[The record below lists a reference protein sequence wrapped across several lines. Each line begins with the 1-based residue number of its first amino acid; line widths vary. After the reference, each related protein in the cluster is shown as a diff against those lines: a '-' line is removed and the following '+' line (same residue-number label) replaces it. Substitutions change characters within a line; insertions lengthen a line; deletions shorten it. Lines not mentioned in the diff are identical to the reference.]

1 MGVTDVTGGS
11 GVNVDTTVVEHYTDV
26 NITDDITLEKDKEF
40 TIDFTKT
47 DNLSKGLSYLANF
60 ENTVYYKVIDN
71 KLEFTEN
78 ESEAVIKM
86 VRNESE
92 NKAIMTLI
100 NTDDNKSYNLDFSYS
115 KLDRSTLTY
124 NGIKYGD
131 DTIFIGDDI
140 PEDLQ
145 QSGSATIYDT
155 RDDYYTRYNFKCK
168 LNLIVNP
175 LQDIEV
181 GGTYNGFGMEIYLNN
196 VRVGTE
202 SANVTGTA
210 KGYTTG
216 SIKNKITIQL
226 SFGDGNIGSIT
237 AKEKE
242 TITLPIAVKEGYIF
256 NGWTNESGEIIP
268 SIYVVTKDITLKATW
283 ISETADTITIK
294 FDTDGGSKIDDMI
307 VVKGETLKL
316 PQNPTKEG
324 YKFKTW
330 VDKNETPIYDE
341 ALLLE
346 DTTLKAVWEK
356 VEVKTNNTNNTTNS
370 GNENPVNNSQENKT
384 IEVTGVS
391 LNTTS
396 KSMIVN
402 TTDKLVATIEP
413 SNASDKTVTWSS
425 DNTSVITVDKNGNIK
440 AVGLGEANITVK
452 TANGKTASAKVI
464 SDVKNITLSV
474 TNQTISKY
482 GTNSTKIT
490 ANIDSNGY
498 NVPNSLIT
506 WSAPD
511 TTGYT
516 SAASMSI
523 NGKIATITA
532 RDVWSSTSAIIPVT
546 VKINNKE
553 AKTTIYVEPKLSV
566 SNRSSSSGVTCNE
579 SNGIMLCTFKGEK
592 NFYLRSNIDV
602 SWEYD
607 VSSPVIAGIEGK
619 DARNLKLS
627 VQYVAHNG
635 LNIKARSKSGQ
646 VKEIALTPTVQ

>member
-1 MGVTDVTGGS
+1 MKK
-11 GVNVDTTVVEHYTDV
+11 
-26 NITDDITLEKDKEF
+26 I
-40 TIDFTKT
+40 
-47 DNLSKGLSYLANF
+47 F
-60 ENTVYYKVIDN
+60 ENKKLLFGLLGVLVAIVIIIV
-71 KLEFTEN
+71 
-78 ESEAVIKM
+78 VI
-86 VRNESE
+86 
-92 NKAIMTLI
+92 ILTLGSKRYTI
-100 NTDDNKSYNLDFSYS
+100 SFNTD
-115 KLDRSTLTY
+115 
-124 NGIKYGD
+124 
-131 DTIFIGDDI
+131 
-140 PEDLQ
+140 
-145 QSGSATIYDT
+145 
-155 RDDYYTRYNFKCK
+155 
-168 LNLIVNP
+168 
-175 LQDIEV
+175 
-181 GGTYNGFGMEIYLNN
+181 GGNSLE
-196 VRVGTE
+196 
-202 SANVTGTA
+202 
-210 KGYTTG
+210 
-216 SIKNKITIQL
+216 
-226 SFGDGNIGSIT
+226 SIT

-242 TITLPIAVKEGYIF
+242 TITLPIAVKEGFIF
-256 NGWTNESGEIIP
+256 NGWTDEDGKILP
-268 SIYVVTKDITLKATW
+268 SEYVVTKDATLKAVW
-283 ISETADTITIK
+283 VSETADTITIK

-402 TTDKLVATIEP
+402 TTDKLVATVVP
-413 SNASDKTVTWSS
+413 DNASDKTVTWSS
-425 DNTSVITVDKNGNIK
+425 DNTNVITVDKNGNIK
-440 AVGLGEANITVK
+440 AIGLGEANITVK

-474 TNQTISKY
+474 ANQTISKY
-482 GTNSTKIT
+482 GTINRTTIT

-506 WSAPD
+506 WIAPD

-516 SAASMSI
+516 SAASMGS

-566 SNRSSSSGVTCNE
+566 SNKSSDVTCNE

-619 DARNLKLS
+619 DASNLKLS
-627 VQYVAHNG
+627 VQYVVHNG

-646 VKEIALTPTVQ
+646 VKEIALTPTVY

>member
-1 MGVTDVTGGS
+1 MKK
-11 GVNVDTTVVEHYTDV
+11 
-26 NITDDITLEKDKEF
+26 IL
-40 TIDFTKT
+40 
-47 DNLSKGLSYLANF
+47 
-60 ENTVYYKVIDN
+60 
-71 KLEFTEN
+71 
-78 ESEAVIKM
+78 
-86 VRNESE
+86 E
-92 NKAIMTLI
+92 NKKLLFGLLGALVVIAIIIVVIILTLGSKKYTI
-100 NTDDNKSYNLDFSYS
+100 SFNTD
-115 KLDRSTLTY
+115 
-124 NGIKYGD
+124 
-131 DTIFIGDDI
+131 
-140 PEDLQ
+140 
-145 QSGSATIYDT
+145 
-155 RDDYYTRYNFKCK
+155 
-168 LNLIVNP
+168 
-175 LQDIEV
+175 
-181 GGTYNGFGMEIYLNN
+181 GGNSLE
-196 VRVGTE
+196 
-202 SANVTGTA
+202 
-210 KGYTTG
+210 
-216 SIKNKITIQL
+216 
-226 SFGDGNIGSIT
+226 SIT

-341 ALLLE
+341 ALLSE

-356 VEVKTNNTNNTTNS
+356 VENKSTSSNNSNSS
-370 GNENPVNNSQENKT
+370 GNSQTENKT
-384 IEVTGVS
+384 VQATGVK

-396 KSMIVN
+396 KSMTVN

-440 AVGLGEANITVK
+440 SVGLGEANITVK
-452 TANGKTASAKVI
+452 TANGKTATAKVI

-474 TNQTISKY
+474 ANQTISKY
-482 GTNSTKIT
+482 GTIKSTTIT

-532 RDVWSSTSAIIPVT
+532 RDVWSRTSTIPVT

-553 AKTTIYVEPKLSV
+553 AKTTIYVEPTLSIT
-566 SNRSSSSGVTCNE
+566 NNSSDVTCNE
-579 SNGIMLCTFKGEK
+579 SNGRMLCTFKGEK
-592 NFYLRSNIDV
+592 NFYLQSNIDV
-602 SWEYD
+602 SWEYN

-619 DARNLKLS
+619 DVRNLKLS
-627 VQYVAHNG
+627 VQYVAQNG
-635 LNIKARSKSGQ
+635 LNIKARSKAGQ
-646 VKEIALTPTVQ
+646 VKEIVLTPTV

>member
-1 MGVTDVTGGS
+1 MKK
-11 GVNVDTTVVEHYTDV
+11 
-26 NITDDITLEKDKEF
+26 IL
-40 TIDFTKT
+40 
-47 DNLSKGLSYLANF
+47 
-60 ENTVYYKVIDN
+60 
-71 KLEFTEN
+71 
-78 ESEAVIKM
+78 
-86 VRNESE
+86 E
-92 NKAIMTLI
+92 NKKLLFGLLGALVVIAIIIVVIILTLGSKKYTI
-100 NTDDNKSYNLDFSYS
+100 SFNTD
-115 KLDRSTLTY
+115 
-124 NGIKYGD
+124 
-131 DTIFIGDDI
+131 
-140 PEDLQ
+140 
-145 QSGSATIYDT
+145 
-155 RDDYYTRYNFKCK
+155 
-168 LNLIVNP
+168 
-175 LQDIEV
+175 
-181 GGTYNGFGMEIYLNN
+181 GGNSLE
-196 VRVGTE
+196 
-202 SANVTGTA
+202 
-210 KGYTTG
+210 
-216 SIKNKITIQL
+216 
-226 SFGDGNIGSIT
+226 SIT

-341 ALLLE
+341 ALLSE

-356 VEVKTNNTNNTTNS
+356 VENKSTSSNNSNSS
-370 GNENPVNNSQENKT
+370 GNSQTENKT
-384 IEVTGVS
+384 VQATGVK

-396 KSMIVN
+396 KSMTVN

-425 DNTSVITVDKNGNIK
+425 DNTSVITVDNNGNIK

-452 TANGKTASAKVI
+452 TANGKTATAKVI

-474 TNQTISKY
+474 ENQTISKY
-482 GTNSTKIT
+482 GTIKSTTIT

-532 RDVWSSTSAIIPVT
+532 RDVWSRTSTIPVT

-553 AKTTIYVEPKLSV
+553 AKTTIYVEPTLSIT
-566 SNRSSSSGVTCNE
+566 NNSSDVTCNE
-579 SNGIMLCTFKGEK
+579 SNGRMLCTFKGEK
-592 NFYLRSNIDV
+592 NFYLQSNIDV
-602 SWEYD
+602 TWEYTP
-607 VSSPVIAGIEGK
+607 SSPVIAGSEGK
-619 DARNLKLS
+619 DVRNLKLS
-627 VQYVAHNG
+627 VQYVAQNG
-635 LNIKARSKSGQ
+635 LNIKARSKAGQ
-646 VKEIALTPTVQ
+646 VKEIVLTPTV

>member
-1 MGVTDVTGGS
+1 MKK
-11 GVNVDTTVVEHYTDV
+11 
-26 NITDDITLEKDKEF
+26 IL
-40 TIDFTKT
+40 
-47 DNLSKGLSYLANF
+47 
-60 ENTVYYKVIDN
+60 
-71 KLEFTEN
+71 
-78 ESEAVIKM
+78 
-86 VRNESE
+86 E
-92 NKAIMTLI
+92 NKKLLFGLLGALVVIAIIIVVVIILTLGSKKYTI
-100 NTDDNKSYNLDFSYS
+100 SFNTD
-115 KLDRSTLTY
+115 
-124 NGIKYGD
+124 
-131 DTIFIGDDI
+131 
-140 PEDLQ
+140 
-145 QSGSATIYDT
+145 
-155 RDDYYTRYNFKCK
+155 
-168 LNLIVNP
+168 
-175 LQDIEV
+175 
-181 GGTYNGFGMEIYLNN
+181 GGNSLE
-196 VRVGTE
+196 
-202 SANVTGTA
+202 
-210 KGYTTG
+210 
-216 SIKNKITIQL
+216 
-226 SFGDGNIGSIT
+226 SIT

-341 ALLLE
+341 ALLSE

-356 VEVKTNNTNNTTNS
+356 VENKSTSSNNSNSS
-370 GNENPVNNSQENKT
+370 GNSQTENKT
-384 IEVTGVS
+384 VQATGVK

-396 KSMIVN
+396 KSMAVN

-452 TANGKTASAKVI
+452 TANGKTATAKVI

-474 TNQTISKY
+474 ANQTISKY
-482 GTNSTKIT
+482 GTIKSTTIT

-532 RDVWSSTSAIIPVT
+532 RDVWSRTSTIPVT

-553 AKTTIYVEPKLSV
+553 AKTTIYVEPTLSITNN
-566 SNRSSSSGVTCNE
+566 SNGVTCNE
-579 SNGIMLCTFKGEK
+579 NSGKLYCTFKGEK
-592 NFYLRSNIDV
+592 SFYLQSNIDV
-602 SWEYD
+602 SWEYNT
-607 VSSPVIAGIEGK
+607 SSPVIAGIEGK
-619 DARNLKLS
+619 DVRNLKLS
-627 VQYVAHNG
+627 VQYVAQNG
-635 LNIKARSKSGQ
+635 LNIKARSKAGQ
-646 VKEIALTPTVQ
+646 VKEIVLTPTA

>member
-1 MGVTDVTGGS
+1 MKK
-11 GVNVDTTVVEHYTDV
+11 
-26 NITDDITLEKDKEF
+26 I
-40 TIDFTKT
+40 
-47 DNLSKGLSYLANF
+47 F
-60 ENTVYYKVIDN
+60 ENKKLLFGLLGALVAIAIIIVVII
-71 KLEFTEN
+71 L
-78 ESEAVIKM
+78 
-86 VRNESE
+86 
-92 NKAIMTLI
+92 TLGSKKYTI
-100 NTDDNKSYNLDFSYS
+100 SFNTD
-115 KLDRSTLTY
+115 
-124 NGIKYGD
+124 
-131 DTIFIGDDI
+131 
-140 PEDLQ
+140 
-145 QSGSATIYDT
+145 
-155 RDDYYTRYNFKCK
+155 
-168 LNLIVNP
+168 
-175 LQDIEV
+175 
-181 GGTYNGFGMEIYLNN
+181 GGNSLE
-196 VRVGTE
+196 
-202 SANVTGTA
+202 
-210 KGYTTG
+210 
-216 SIKNKITIQL
+216 
-226 SFGDGNIGSIT
+226 SIT

-341 ALLLE
+341 ALLSE

-356 VEVKTNNTNNTTNS
+356 VENKSTSSNNSNSS
-370 GNENPVNNSQENKT
+370 GNSQTENKT
-384 IEVTGVS
+384 VQATGVK

-396 KSMIVN
+396 KSMTVN

-425 DNTSVITVDKNGNIK
+425 DNTSVISVDQNGNIK

-452 TANGKTASAKVI
+452 TANGKTATAKVI

-474 TNQTISKY
+474 ANQTISKY
-482 GTNSTKIT
+482 GTIKSTTIT

-523 NGKIATITA
+523 DGKTASLTA
-532 RDVWSSTSAIIPVT
+532 RDVWGVTSSIPVT

-579 SNGIMLCTFKGEK
+579 SNGKMLCTFKGEK
-592 NFYLRSNIDV
+592 KFYLQSNIDV
-602 SWEYD
+602 SWEYNA
-607 VSSPVIAGIEGK
+607 SSPVIAGIEGK
-619 DARNLKLS
+619 DATKLKLS
-627 VQYVAHNG
+627 VQFVSGNG
-635 LNIKARSKSGQ
+635 LNIKARSKAGQ
-646 VKEIALTPTVQ
+646 VKEIVLTPIYSSTN

>member
-1 MGVTDVTGGS
+1 MKK
-11 GVNVDTTVVEHYTDV
+11 
-26 NITDDITLEKDKEF
+26 IL
-40 TIDFTKT
+40 
-47 DNLSKGLSYLANF
+47 
-60 ENTVYYKVIDN
+60 
-71 KLEFTEN
+71 
-78 ESEAVIKM
+78 
-86 VRNESE
+86 E
-92 NKAIMTLI
+92 NKKLLFGLLGALVVIAIIIVVIILTLGSKKYTI
-100 NTDDNKSYNLDFSYS
+100 SFNTD
-115 KLDRSTLTY
+115 
-124 NGIKYGD
+124 
-131 DTIFIGDDI
+131 
-140 PEDLQ
+140 
-145 QSGSATIYDT
+145 
-155 RDDYYTRYNFKCK
+155 
-168 LNLIVNP
+168 
-175 LQDIEV
+175 
-181 GGTYNGFGMEIYLNN
+181 GGNSLE
-196 VRVGTE
+196 
-202 SANVTGTA
+202 
-210 KGYTTG
+210 
-216 SIKNKITIQL
+216 
-226 SFGDGNIGSIT
+226 SIT

-341 ALLLE
+341 ALLSE

-356 VEVKTNNTNNTTNS
+356 VENKSTSSNNSNSS
-370 GNENPVNNSQENKT
+370 GNSQTENKT
-384 IEVTGVS
+384 VQATGVK

-396 KSMIVN
+396 KSMTVN

-452 TANGKTASAKVI
+452 TANGKTATAKVI

-474 TNQTISKY
+474 ENQTISKY
-482 GTNSTKIT
+482 GTIKSTTIT

-532 RDVWSSTSAIIPVT
+532 RDVWSRTSTIPVT

-553 AKTTIYVEPKLSV
+553 AKTTIYVEPTLSIT
-566 SNRSSSSGVTCNE
+566 NNSSDVTCNE
-579 SNGIMLCTFKGEK
+579 SNGRMLCTFKGEK
-592 NFYLRSNIDV
+592 NFYLQSNIDV
-602 SWEYD
+602 SWEYN

-619 DARNLKLS
+619 DVRNLKLS
-627 VQYVAHNG
+627 VQYVAQNG
-635 LNIKARSKSGQ
+635 LNIKARSKAGQ
-646 VKEIALTPTVQ
+646 VKEIVLTPTV

>member
-1 MGVTDVTGGS
+1 MKK
-11 GVNVDTTVVEHYTDV
+11 
-26 NITDDITLEKDKEF
+26 I
-40 TIDFTKT
+40 
-47 DNLSKGLSYLANF
+47 F
-60 ENTVYYKVIDN
+60 ENKKLLFGLLGVLVAIVIIIV
-71 KLEFTEN
+71 
-78 ESEAVIKM
+78 VI
-86 VRNESE
+86 
-92 NKAIMTLI
+92 ILTLGSKRYTI
-100 NTDDNKSYNLDFSYS
+100 SFNTD
-115 KLDRSTLTY
+115 
-124 NGIKYGD
+124 
-131 DTIFIGDDI
+131 
-140 PEDLQ
+140 
-145 QSGSATIYDT
+145 
-155 RDDYYTRYNFKCK
+155 
-168 LNLIVNP
+168 
-175 LQDIEV
+175 
-181 GGTYNGFGMEIYLNN
+181 GGNSLE
-196 VRVGTE
+196 
-202 SANVTGTA
+202 
-210 KGYTTG
+210 
-216 SIKNKITIQL
+216 
-226 SFGDGNIGSIT
+226 SIT

-242 TITLPIAVKEGYIF
+242 TITLPIAVKEGFIF
-256 NGWTNESGEIIP
+256 NGWTDEDGKILP
-268 SIYVVTKDITLKATW
+268 SEYVVTKDATLKAVW
-283 ISETADTITIK
+283 VSETADTITIK

-402 TTDKLVATIEP
+402 TTDKLVATVVP
-413 SNASDKTVTWSS
+413 DNASDKTVTWSS
-425 DNTSVITVDKNGNIK
+425 DNTSVITVDQNGNIK

-474 TNQTISKY
+474 ANQTISKY
-482 GTNSTKIT
+482 GTINRTTIT

-506 WSAPD
+506 WIAPD

-516 SAASMSI
+516 SAASMRI

-566 SNRSSSSGVTCNE
+566 SNKLGGVTCNE

-627 VQYVAHNG
+627 VQYVAYNG

-646 VKEIALTPTVQ
+646 VKEIVLTPTVQ

>member
-1 MGVTDVTGGS
+1 MKKILENKKLLFGILG
-11 GVNVDTTVVEHYTDV
+11 
-26 NITDDITLEKDKEF
+26 TL
-40 TIDFTKT
+40 
-47 DNLSKGLSYLANF
+47 
-60 ENTVYYKVIDN
+60 
-71 KLEFTEN
+71 
-78 ESEAVIKM
+78 AVIAIII
-86 VRNESE
+86 VAILLTLG
-92 NKAIMTLI
+92 NKKYTISFD
-100 NTDDNKSYNLDFSYS
+100 TD
-115 KLDRSTLTY
+115 
-124 NGIKYGD
+124 
-131 DTIFIGDDI
+131 
-140 PEDLQ
+140 
-145 QSGSATIYDT
+145 
-155 RDDYYTRYNFKCK
+155 
-168 LNLIVNP
+168 
-175 LQDIEV
+175 
-181 GGTYNGFGMEIYLNN
+181 GGNSLE
-196 VRVGTE
+196 
-202 SANVTGTA
+202 
-210 KGYTTG
+210 
-216 SIKNKITIQL
+216 
-226 SFGDGNIGSIT
+226 SIT

-256 NGWTNESGEIIP
+256 NGWTNENGEIIP

-283 ISETADTITIK
+283 TSEIADTITIK
-294 FDTDGGSKIDDMI
+294 FDTDGGSKIDDML

-341 ALLLE
+341 ALLSE

-356 VEVKTNNTNNTTNS
+356 VENKSTSSNNSNSS
-370 GNENPVNNSQENKT
+370 GNSQTENKT
-384 IEVTGVS
+384 VQATGVK

-396 KSMIVN
+396 KSMTVN

-413 SNASDKTVTWSS
+413 SNASDKTVTCSS

-532 RDVWSSTSAIIPVT
+532 RDVWSRTSTIPVT

-553 AKTTIYVEPKLSV
+553 AKTTIYVEPQISISK
-566 SNRSSSSGVTCNE
+566 NSSGVTCNE
-579 SNGIMLCTFKGEK
+579 RNGRMLCTFKGEK
-592 NFYLRSNIDV
+592 NFYLQSNIDV
-602 SWEYD
+602 SWEYN

-619 DARNLKLS
+619 DVRNLKLS
-627 VQYVAHNG
+627 VQYVEQNG
-635 LNIKARSKSGQ
+635 LNIKAHSKAGQ
-646 VKEIALTPTVQ
+646 VKEIVLTPTV

>member
-1 MGVTDVTGGS
+1 MKK
-11 GVNVDTTVVEHYTDV
+11 
-26 NITDDITLEKDKEF
+26 IL
-40 TIDFTKT
+40 
-47 DNLSKGLSYLANF
+47 
-60 ENTVYYKVIDN
+60 
-71 KLEFTEN
+71 
-78 ESEAVIKM
+78 
-86 VRNESE
+86 E
-92 NKAIMTLI
+92 NKKLLFGLLGALVVIAIIIVVIILTLGSKKYTI
-100 NTDDNKSYNLDFSYS
+100 SFNTD
-115 KLDRSTLTY
+115 
-124 NGIKYGD
+124 
-131 DTIFIGDDI
+131 
-140 PEDLQ
+140 
-145 QSGSATIYDT
+145 
-155 RDDYYTRYNFKCK
+155 
-168 LNLIVNP
+168 
-175 LQDIEV
+175 
-181 GGTYNGFGMEIYLNN
+181 GGNSLE
-196 VRVGTE
+196 
-202 SANVTGTA
+202 
-210 KGYTTG
+210 
-216 SIKNKITIQL
+216 
-226 SFGDGNIGSIT
+226 SIT

-330 VDKNETPIYDE
+330 IDKNETPIYDE
-341 ALLLE
+341 ALLSE

-356 VEVKTNNTNNTTNS
+356 VENKSTSSNNSNSS
-370 GNENPVNNSQENKT
+370 GNSQTENKT
-384 IEVTGVS
+384 VQATGVK

-396 KSMIVN
+396 KSMTVN

-452 TANGKTASAKVI
+452 TANGKTATAKVI

-474 TNQTISKY
+474 ENQTISKY
-482 GTNSTKIT
+482 GTIKSTTIT

-532 RDVWSSTSAIIPVT
+532 RDVWSRTSTIPVT

-553 AKTTIYVEPKLSV
+553 AKTTIYVEPTLSIT
-566 SNRSSSSGVTCNE
+566 NKSSGVTCNE
-579 SNGIMLCTFKGEK
+579 SNGRMLCTFNGEK
-592 NFYLRSNIDV
+592 NFYLQSNIDV
-602 SWEYD
+602 SWEYN

-619 DARNLKLS
+619 DVRNLKLS
-627 VQYVAHNG
+627 VQYVAQNG
-635 LNIKARSKSGQ
+635 LNIKARSKAGQ
-646 VKEIALTPTVQ
+646 VKEIVLTPTV

>member
-1 MGVTDVTGGS
+1 MKK
-11 GVNVDTTVVEHYTDV
+11 
-26 NITDDITLEKDKEF
+26 I
-40 TIDFTKT
+40 
-47 DNLSKGLSYLANF
+47 F
-60 ENTVYYKVIDN
+60 ENKKLLFGLLGALVAIAIIIVVII
-71 KLEFTEN
+71 L
-78 ESEAVIKM
+78 
-86 VRNESE
+86 
-92 NKAIMTLI
+92 TLGSKKYTI
-100 NTDDNKSYNLDFSYS
+100 SFNTD
-115 KLDRSTLTY
+115 
-124 NGIKYGD
+124 
-131 DTIFIGDDI
+131 
-140 PEDLQ
+140 
-145 QSGSATIYDT
+145 
-155 RDDYYTRYNFKCK
+155 
-168 LNLIVNP
+168 
-175 LQDIEV
+175 
-181 GGTYNGFGMEIYLNN
+181 GGNSLE
-196 VRVGTE
+196 
-202 SANVTGTA
+202 
-210 KGYTTG
+210 
-216 SIKNKITIQL
+216 
-226 SFGDGNIGSIT
+226 SIT

-341 ALLLE
+341 ALLSE

-356 VEVKTNNTNNTTNS
+356 VENKSTSSNNSNSS
-370 GNENPVNNSQENKT
+370 GNSQTENKT
-384 IEVTGVS
+384 VQATGVK

-396 KSMIVN
+396 KSMTVN

-452 TANGKTASAKVI
+452 TANGKTATAKVI

-474 TNQTISKY
+474 ANQTISKY
-482 GTNSTKIT
+482 GTIKSTTIT

-532 RDVWSSTSAIIPVT
+532 RDVWSRTSTIPVT

-566 SNRSSSSGVTCNE
+566 TSVTNKSSGVTCNE
-579 SNGIMLCTFKGEK
+579 SDEIMLCTFKGEK
-592 NFYLRSNIDV
+592 SFYLQSNIDV
-602 SWEYD
+602 SWDYN

-619 DARNLKLS
+619 DVRNLKLS
-627 VQYVAHNG
+627 VQYVAKNG
-635 LNIKARSKSGQ
+635 LNIKARSKAGQ
-646 VKEIALTPTVQ
+646 VKEIVLTPTLQ

>member
-1 MGVTDVTGGS
+1 MKK
-11 GVNVDTTVVEHYTDV
+11 
-26 NITDDITLEKDKEF
+26 I
-40 TIDFTKT
+40 
-47 DNLSKGLSYLANF
+47 F
-60 ENTVYYKVIDN
+60 ENKKLLFGLLGALVAIAIIIVVII
-71 KLEFTEN
+71 L
-78 ESEAVIKM
+78 
-86 VRNESE
+86 
-92 NKAIMTLI
+92 TLGSKKYTI
-100 NTDDNKSYNLDFSYS
+100 SFNTD
-115 KLDRSTLTY
+115 
-124 NGIKYGD
+124 
-131 DTIFIGDDI
+131 
-140 PEDLQ
+140 
-145 QSGSATIYDT
+145 
-155 RDDYYTRYNFKCK
+155 
-168 LNLIVNP
+168 
-175 LQDIEV
+175 
-181 GGTYNGFGMEIYLNN
+181 GGNSLE
-196 VRVGTE
+196 
-202 SANVTGTA
+202 
-210 KGYTTG
+210 
-216 SIKNKITIQL
+216 
-226 SFGDGNIGSIT
+226 SIT

-341 ALLLE
+341 ALLSE

-356 VEVKTNNTNNTTNS
+356 VENKSTSSNNSNSS
-370 GNENPVNNSQENKT
+370 GNSQTENKT
-384 IEVTGVS
+384 VQATGVK

-396 KSMIVN
+396 KSMAVN

-452 TANGKTASAKVI
+452 TANGKTATAKVI

-474 TNQTISKY
+474 ANQTISKY
-482 GTNSTKIT
+482 GTIKSTTIT

-523 NGKIATITA
+523 NGKTATITA
-532 RDVWSSTSAIIPVT
+532 RDVWSRTSTIPVT

-553 AKTTIYVEPKLSV
+553 AKTTIYVEPNLSV
-566 SNRSSSSGVTCNE
+566 SNKSSGVTCNE
-579 SNGIMLCTFKGEK
+579 SNGRMLCTFNGEK
-592 NFYLRSNIDV
+592 NFYLQSNIDV
-602 SWEYD
+602 SWEYN

-619 DARNLKLS
+619 DVRNLKLS
-627 VQYVAHNG
+627 VQYVAQNG
-635 LNIKARSKSGQ
+635 LNIKARSKAGQ
-646 VKEIALTPTVQ
+646 VKEIVLTPTA

>member
-1 MGVTDVTGGS
+1 MKK
-11 GVNVDTTVVEHYTDV
+11 
-26 NITDDITLEKDKEF
+26 IL
-40 TIDFTKT
+40 
-47 DNLSKGLSYLANF
+47 
-60 ENTVYYKVIDN
+60 
-71 KLEFTEN
+71 
-78 ESEAVIKM
+78 
-86 VRNESE
+86 E
-92 NKAIMTLI
+92 NKKLLFGLLGALVVIAIIIVVIILTLGSKKYTI
-100 NTDDNKSYNLDFSYS
+100 SFNTD
-115 KLDRSTLTY
+115 
-124 NGIKYGD
+124 
-131 DTIFIGDDI
+131 
-140 PEDLQ
+140 
-145 QSGSATIYDT
+145 
-155 RDDYYTRYNFKCK
+155 
-168 LNLIVNP
+168 
-175 LQDIEV
+175 
-181 GGTYNGFGMEIYLNN
+181 GGNSLE
-196 VRVGTE
+196 
-202 SANVTGTA
+202 
-210 KGYTTG
+210 
-216 SIKNKITIQL
+216 
-226 SFGDGNIGSIT
+226 SIT

-330 VDKNETPIYDE
+330 IDKNETPIYDE
-341 ALLLE
+341 ALLSE

-356 VEVKTNNTNNTTNS
+356 VENKSTSSNNSNSS
-370 GNENPVNNSQENKT
+370 GNSQTENKT
-384 IEVTGVS
+384 VQATGVK

-396 KSMIVN
+396 KSMTVN

-452 TANGKTASAKVI
+452 TANGKTATAKVI

-474 TNQTISKY
+474 ENQTISKY
-482 GTNSTKIT
+482 GTIKSTTIT

-553 AKTTIYVEPKLSV
+553 AKTTIYVEPTLSIT
-566 SNRSSSSGVTCNE
+566 NNSSGVTCNE
-579 SNGIMLCTFKGEK
+579 RDGKLYCTFKGK
-592 NFYLRSNIDV
+592 KSFYLQSNIDV
-602 SWEYD
+602 SWEYNT
-607 VSSPVIAGIEGK
+607 SSPVIAGIEGE
-619 DARNLKLS
+619 DVRNLKLS
-627 VQYVAHNG
+627 VQYVEQNG
-635 LNIKARSKSGQ
+635 LNIKAHSKAGQ
-646 VKEIALTPTVQ
+646 VKEIVLTPTV

>member
-1 MGVTDVTGGS
+1 MKK
-11 GVNVDTTVVEHYTDV
+11 
-26 NITDDITLEKDKEF
+26 I
-40 TIDFTKT
+40 
-47 DNLSKGLSYLANF
+47 F
-60 ENTVYYKVIDN
+60 ENKKLLFGLLGVLVAIVIIIV
-71 KLEFTEN
+71 
-78 ESEAVIKM
+78 VI
-86 VRNESE
+86 
-92 NKAIMTLI
+92 ILTLGSKRYTI
-100 NTDDNKSYNLDFSYS
+100 SFNTD
-115 KLDRSTLTY
+115 
-124 NGIKYGD
+124 
-131 DTIFIGDDI
+131 
-140 PEDLQ
+140 
-145 QSGSATIYDT
+145 
-155 RDDYYTRYNFKCK
+155 
-168 LNLIVNP
+168 
-175 LQDIEV
+175 
-181 GGTYNGFGMEIYLNN
+181 GGNSLE
-196 VRVGTE
+196 
-202 SANVTGTA
+202 
-210 KGYTTG
+210 
-216 SIKNKITIQL
+216 
-226 SFGDGNIGSIT
+226 SIT

-242 TITLPIAVKEGYIF
+242 TITLPIAVKEGYVFI
-256 NGWTNESGEIIP
+256 GWTNENGEIVP
-268 SIYVVTKDITLKATW
+268 GIYVVTKDATLKAVW
-283 ISETADTITIK
+283 VSETADTITIK

-341 ALLLE
+341 ALLSE

-356 VEVKTNNTNNTTNS
+356 IENKSNSSNNSNSS
-370 GNENPVNNSQENKT
+370 GNSQTENKT
-384 IEVTGVS
+384 VQATGVK
-391 LNTTS
+391 LNATS
-396 KSMIVN
+396 KSMTVN

-425 DNTSVITVDKNGNIK
+425 DNTNVITVDKNGNIK
-440 AVGLGEANITVK
+440 AIGLGEANITVK

-474 TNQTISKY
+474 ANQTISKY
-482 GTNSTKIT
+482 GTINSTKII
-490 ANIDSNGY
+490 ANIASNGY

-566 SNRSSSSGVTCNE
+566 SNKPSGVTCNE

-619 DARNLKLS
+619 DVRNLKLS
-627 VQYVAHNG
+627 VQYVKNNG
-635 LNIKARSKSGQ
+635 LNIKARSKAGQ
-646 VKEIALTPTVQ
+646 VKEIVLTPTVY

>member
-1 MGVTDVTGGS
+1 MKK
-11 GVNVDTTVVEHYTDV
+11 
-26 NITDDITLEKDKEF
+26 IL
-40 TIDFTKT
+40 
-47 DNLSKGLSYLANF
+47 
-60 ENTVYYKVIDN
+60 
-71 KLEFTEN
+71 
-78 ESEAVIKM
+78 
-86 VRNESE
+86 E
-92 NKAIMTLI
+92 NKKLLFGLLGALVVIAIIIVVIILTLGSKKYTI
-100 NTDDNKSYNLDFSYS
+100 SFNTD
-115 KLDRSTLTY
+115 
-124 NGIKYGD
+124 
-131 DTIFIGDDI
+131 
-140 PEDLQ
+140 
-145 QSGSATIYDT
+145 
-155 RDDYYTRYNFKCK
+155 
-168 LNLIVNP
+168 
-175 LQDIEV
+175 
-181 GGTYNGFGMEIYLNN
+181 GGNSLE
-196 VRVGTE
+196 
-202 SANVTGTA
+202 
-210 KGYTTG
+210 
-216 SIKNKITIQL
+216 
-226 SFGDGNIGSIT
+226 SIT

-341 ALLLE
+341 ALLSE

-356 VEVKTNNTNNTTNS
+356 VENKSTSSNNSNSS
-370 GNENPVNNSQENKT
+370 GNSQTENKT
-384 IEVTGVS
+384 VQATGVK

-396 KSMIVN
+396 KSMTVN

-452 TANGKTASAKVI
+452 TANGKTATAKVI

-474 TNQTISKY
+474 ANQTISKY
-482 GTNSTKIT
+482 GTIKSTTIT

-532 RDVWSSTSAIIPVT
+532 RDVWSRTSTIPVT

-553 AKTTIYVEPKLSV
+553 AKTTIYVEPTLSIT
-566 SNRSSSSGVTCNE
+566 NNSSDVTCNE
-579 SNGIMLCTFKGEK
+579 SNGRMLCTFKGEK
-592 NFYLRSNIDV
+592 NFYLQSNIDV
-602 SWEYD
+602 SWEYN

-619 DARNLKLS
+619 DVRNLKLS
-627 VQYVAHNG
+627 VQYVAQNG
-635 LNIKARSKSGQ
+635 LNIKARSKAGQ
-646 VKEIALTPTVQ
+646 VKEIVLTPTA